1 MFKWRKKT
9 KWKLANLSSSGKYH
23 LKLHLFLRICC
34 WNIKLIKFP
43 RNNSSFIVDLYV
55 MFSCLEML
63 LSLTVP
69 FTVLTLLVG

>member
-23 LKLHLFLRICC
+23 LNYTYFCQFVVGIL
-34 WNIKLIKFP
+34 KLIKFP
-43 RNNSSFIVDLYV
+43 RNNSSLVVDLFV
-55 MFSCLEML
+55 MFCYLEML
-63 LSLTVP
+63 LALTVP